1 MLCRAPLTS
10 GVSNSYREGTSKCT
24 ITGFQANHMS
34 KTKSVSIWCLCLK
47 NLVLWNNFL
56 VSSIMTSTS
65 TFKAKIYQILLG
77 KYWHFGTDHSFK
89 SLETP
94 FVSENLL
101 VILMKSLWYVA
112 RLNWT
117 KKSPVSI
124 FHPFGSYSTKLIS
137 SFDSHNQKTSIFGLK
152 VFFWTLFILVQF
164 TYSCSR
170 IAGIL
175 LSPRQACSF
184 VKLFLAKYL
193 LHLGLGPQSL

>member
-1 MLCRAPLTS
+1 MWWGSLTTPLTLESCSSWVLGKTQALLELLTMLCRAPHTS
-10 GVSNSYREGTSKCT
+10 GVQTAYREGTSKCT
-24 ITGFQANHMS
+24 ITGFQVNHMS
-34 KTKSVSIWCLCLK
+34 KTKSVSIWCFCLK

-117 KKSPVSI
+117 KKSLQCLFFI
-124 FHPFGSYSTKLIS
+124 HLDLI
-137 SFDSHNQKTSIFGLK
+137 Q
-152 VFFWTLFILVQF
+152 
-164 TYSCSR
+164 
-170 IAGIL
+170 
-175 LSPRQACSF
+175 
-184 VKLFLAKYL
+184 
-193 LHLGLGPQSL
+193 QS